1 MELNYLVNFLYNGEA
16 HFEKEIDCYI
26 LQSNLNRIFGFPE
39 NLCMKIENETL
50 GIGKIF
56 TWNTEFDVI
65 DLDDIVIEKEE
76 IEGEPEM
83 LKQIMLV
90 KMALQG

>member
-1 MELNYLVNFLYNGEA
+1 MELYYLVKFLYNGEA

-26 LQSNLNRIFGFPE
+26 LQSNLNRIFGFPD

-56 TWNTEFDVI
+56 TWNTDLDDI

-90 KMALQG
+90 KTALQG